1 MKNFKNI
8 AYSLVALISLS
19 LISAGAYAGGISL
32 RIGGYGHGY
41 HVAYNNYYPSA
52 YYGYHAPVV
61 TYRHH
66 YRPHYRHHSNSYY
79 SGPGYAHHSKQG
91 YRSGNNKSYGRSSHH
106 DRRDN
111 YQSGHGRNRVAHN
124 RRH

>member
-8 AYSLVALISLS
+8 AYILVTLISLS
-19 LISAGAYAGGISL
+19 LISAGAQAGGISV

-41 HVAYNNYYPSA
+41 NVAYNSYYPSA

-66 YRPHYRHHSNSYY
+66 
-79 SGPGYAHHSKQG
+79 
-91 YRSGNNKSYGRSSHH
+91 NKSYYRGHGHRSHGYARHSRQGYHSSHH

-111 YQSGHGRNRVAHN
+111 YKSGHGRNRIGYN
-124 RRH
+124 KRH